1 MMLGI
6 GAVCADVQASSLY
19 DVTPRV
25 GLLESMPLKWSF
37 SVNAGYDDNVNA
49 VAKGSASYESSSFV
63 GFVLGSSYSNQDA
76 RTQLTYNARLG
87 GDVYTRNVRGR
98 SGQVVGNSS
107 VSMQLTH
114 AFDSTLRYTM
124 NNSVAYT
131 PDPNYADGIS
141 SSRRQGN
148 TFTFST
154 AHTVGKSLDPR
165 WAMNTNVS
173 YSGILY
179 SESEYK
185 DDNREYVNVGESLS
199 FKASERTSYIAN
211 LSGQFVMRQEGY
223 NNQNIYTT
231 VGVQHALSP
240 LSNVSLN
247 VGTQVKL
254 QEGFGNKLYP
264 TLSGGYNRVV
274 TDSTSVNFY
283 FSYNNES
290 VGTYYAGRNYGSNS
304 TWRLGVAC
312 NQRLTHVLSL
322 NYGASAMFSDYTMG
336 ESGLGDHKETTY
348 NLNVGLSWRLDRA
361 WSVGIS
367 YAYTNADLGG
377 FAAPYHRNVYSVS
390 TTYTF

>member
-1 MMLGI
+1 MLGI
-6 GAVCADVQASSLY
+6 GAFCADVQASSLY

-25 GLLESMPLKWSF
+25 GLLESTPLRWSF
-37 SVNAGYDDNVNA
+37 TLSAGYDDNVNA
-49 VAKGSASYESSSFV
+49 VSKSNPNYESSSFV
-63 GFVLGSSYSNQDA
+63 GFLLGSSYSNQDS
-76 RTQLTYNARLG
+76 RTQLSYNVSLG
-87 GDVYTRNVRGR
+87 GDVYTRNVHGR
-98 SGQVVGNSS
+98 SDQVVGNSS
-107 VSMQLTH
+107 VSMQLVH

-141 SSRRQGN
+141 ASRRQGN
-148 TFTFST
+148 TFTFNTS
-154 AHTVGKSLDPR
+154 HTIGKSLDPR
-165 WAMNTNVS
+165 WALNTNMS

-179 SESEYK
+179 SEGDYK
-185 DDNREYVNVGESLS
+185 DDNREYVNIGESLS
-199 FKASERTSYIAN
+199 FRASERTSYIAN
-211 LSGQFVMRQEGY
+211 ASGQFVLRQEGY
-223 NNQNIYTT
+223 DNQNLYTT

-247 VGTQVKL
+247 AGTQIKM
-254 QEGFGNKLYP
+254 QQGFGTKIYP

-274 TDSTSVNFY
+274 TDSSTVSFY

-304 TWRLGVAC
+304 TWRLGASC

-336 ESGLGDHKETTY
+336 EAGLGDRQQTTY

-361 WSVGIS
+361 WSVSVS
-367 YAYTNADLGG
+367 YAYTHADLGG
-377 FAAPYHRNVYSVS
+377 ASTPYQRNVYSIN